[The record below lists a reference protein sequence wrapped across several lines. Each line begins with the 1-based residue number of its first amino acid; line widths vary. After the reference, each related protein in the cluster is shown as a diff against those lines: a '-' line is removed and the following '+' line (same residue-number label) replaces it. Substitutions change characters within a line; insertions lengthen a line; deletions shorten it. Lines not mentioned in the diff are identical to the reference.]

1 MQNCHYGISPGQI
14 GGEMVGFNS
23 LEHMEH
29 EGKLALNN
37 LNILISLVAIVIN
50 LGLAVFVLMQGNRHE
65 INRRFFFFSLSLAF
79 VNFIGL
85 LAQSVPD
92 PASALFWTKAM
103 SPGIVYI
110 PSIFYHFVLALV
122 NGNGHSQGKR
132 VPVWINYLISSVLA
146 GLVFNGDIITEVQYI
161 YGGYYPV
168 VSTWAAWLITAFY
181 IVATF
186 NGAWLLLMKYRHANN
201 QVERQR
207 LLLLITGVFAA
218 CVLTIPNFLL
228 AHGGCLIYP
237 SAQIGTIC
245 LSGIMG
251 YSILRYHLMDI
262 TVVIRKSLVY
272 TLVTGII
279 TSIFLVNIILFGKF
293 FETLTGLTSVF
304 PSILA
309 AIIVAFLFQP
319 IRDKVQNFVDKAFFR
334 EHYQLQTAIRDFS
347 RNIVS
352 ILDRQELIKVIS
364 STITHTMHVGHVWI
378 YLYNKTEREYQYLS
392 RESDSEVKPA
402 VQWQRIGYNHSLI
415 HWLETEKKELL
426 HSHLEMLIPHKYTLW
441 NYDEIKNLM
450 RQLEVEVCLPLFIEN
465 QLTGFIS
472 LSREMSGDSLRKED
486 IDLLTI
492 MANEAA
498 IALENAS
505 LYKEIKDNLLNTI
518 KALSAA
524 VEAKDVYTSGHCERV
539 IGYAV
544 QMGRLLNLPQNQI
557 ESIVFGATLHD
568 IGKIGIDE
576 KILQKPGKL
585 TEREFNTIKMH
596 PLTGAKILK
605 AVNLPKE
612 ALEIVKYHHERY
624 DGKGYP
630 YGLKNGEIPLA
641 ARIISVA
648 DAFEALTSDRTYRK
662 ALTKEEA
669 INVLLAESGKQ
680 FDPEMVN
687 VFTSMVR

>member
-1 MQNCHYGISPGQI
+1 
-14 GGEMVGFNS
+14 MVGFDS

-29 EGKLALNN
+29 EGNAALNN
-37 LNILISLVAIVIN
+37 LNILISLAAIAVN
-50 LGLAVFVLMQGNRHE
+50 LGLAVFVLIQGSRHQ

-85 LAQSVPD
+85 LAQTVSD
-92 PASALFWTKAM
+92 PATALLWTKAL
-103 SPGIVYI
+103 SPGIVFI

-122 NGNGHSQGKR
+122 NGSENNLNKR
-132 VPVWINYLISSVLA
+132 IGIWVNYLISSVLA
-146 GLVFNGDIITEVQYI
+146 GLILNGDIVTGVQYI
-161 YGGYYPV
+161 YSGYYPLV
-168 VSTWAAWLITAFY
+168 NTWAAWLITAFFAA
-181 IVATF
+181 ATSD
-186 NGAWLLLMKYRHANN
+186 GTWLLLMKYRRSNI
-201 QVERQR
+201 QIERQR

-218 CVLTIPNFLL
+218 GVLTVPNFML
-228 AHGGCLIYP
+228 AHGSYLIYP
-237 SAQIGTIC
+237 SAQIGTIF

-251 YSILRYHLMDI
+251 YTILKYRLMDI
-262 TVVIRKSLVY
+262 TVVVRKSLIY
-272 TLVTGII
+272 TMVTGII
-279 TSIFLVNIILFGKF
+279 TSVFMINIVLFGKF
-293 FETLTGLTSVF
+293 FETLTGLTSIL

-309 AIIVAFLFQP
+309 ASIVAFLFQP
-319 IRDKVQNFVDKAFFR
+319 IRDKVQNFIDKSFFR
-334 EHYQLQTAIRDFS
+334 EHYQLQAAIRDFS

-352 ILDRQELIKVIS
+352 ILDRQELIKVINN
-364 STITHTMHVGHVWI
+364 TIIHTMHVGHVWI
-378 YLYNKTEREYQYLS
+378 YFYNKTEREYQYLS

-402 VQWQRIGYNHSLI
+402 AQWQRISHNHSLI
-415 HWLETEKKELL
+415 RWLETEKKELL
-426 HSHLEMLIPHKYTLW
+426 HSQLEKIIPQKYTPW
-441 NYDEIKNLM
+441 NYDEIRNLM
-450 RQLEVEVCLPLFIEN
+450 QQLEAEVCLPLFIEN
-465 QLTGFIS
+465 QLTGFIT
-472 LSREMSGDSLRKED
+472 LSRGMSGDSFSKED
-486 IDLLTI
+486 IDLLSI
-492 MANEAA
+492 MTSESA

-585 TEREFNTIKMH
+585 TEREFNAIKTH

-630 YGLKNGEIPLA
+630 NGLKNGEIPLA

-662 ALTKEEA
+662 ALSKEEA

-680 FDPEMVN
+680 FDPEMVS